1 MPYVKSAAVLSVAAI
16 AISGCGSA
24 VKPAHGRGKID
35 DPRIYSSANDLK
47 CLKSHNLPTQDVG
60 STGLQ
65 IGALPAGPTVEFQPT
80 PGGAQIAQIE
90 GGPTAQGAEV
100 IGAALLYPH
109 QASDGELK
117 LIENCLG
124 QGVNG

>member
-1 MPYVKSAAVLSVAAI
+1 MPYVKPAAVLSLAAI

-24 VKPAHGRGKID
+24 VKPPQGRGKID

-47 CLKSHNLPTQDVG
+47 CLKSANLPTQDVG
-60 STGLQ
+60 RTGLQ
-65 IGALPAGPTVEFQPT
+65 IGPLPAGPTVEFQPSPGAAQAQQIYGT
-80 PGGAQIAQIE
+80 PS
-90 GGPTAQGAEV
+90 TQGAEV